1 MSRRGRWPTRSP
13 WGCTRGRATA
23 LADRFEGSV
32 DPETVET
39 NIVCVPLDRLPDK
52 IVERLDEHGVA
63 IGTIDART
71 ARFVTHK
78 DVDDEG
84 LQRAIRAIDAVAAQE
99 R

>member
-1 MSRRGRWPTRSP
+1 M
-13 WGCTRGRATA
+13 
-23 LADRFEGSV
+23 LADRFDGARRPRRRSRR
-32 DPETVET
+32 TSSAL
-39 NIVCVPLDRLPDK
+39 PLDRLPDK

-71 ARFVTHK
+71 VRFVTHK

-84 LQRAIRAIDAVAAQE
+84 LERAIAAIDAIAAQE